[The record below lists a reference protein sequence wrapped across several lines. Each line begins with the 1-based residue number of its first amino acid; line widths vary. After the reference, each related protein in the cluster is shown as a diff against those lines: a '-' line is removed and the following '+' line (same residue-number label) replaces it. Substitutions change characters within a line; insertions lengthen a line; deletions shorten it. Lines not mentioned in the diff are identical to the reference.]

1 MLRWVALILL
11 LILVG
16 LQLKLWSG
24 AGSMRDVDS
33 LRIAVK
39 KLRYTAEFFASL
51 YPRKKVKRY
60 IKKVRRLQE
69 YLGEINDIAHVRT
82 TLSVLLQD
90 KPKPNDGD
98 LRFAAGMVSGWYRAR
113 RPRLAKKALKRWDK
127 FRGLKPFWT

>member
-39 KLRYTAEFFASL
+39 KQTDEND
-51 YPRKKVKRY
+51 
-60 IKKVRRLQE
+60 RLTQR
-69 YLGEINDIAHVRT
+69 NQA
-82 TLSVLLQD
+82 LSADVLDL
-90 KPKPNDGD
+90 KHGD
-98 LRFAAGMVSGWYRAR
+98 EAVEARAR
-113 RPRLAKKALKRWDK
+113 TEL
-127 FRGLKPFWT
+127 GLIKPGETFYQVVEAPAAASSVQPAAPSTTTQASQP